1 MLTSLKLLEFISNF
15 FKNLQQLYLPNIIP
29 DHMNFKKN
37 THTWISSHISESF
50 MKT

>member
-29 DHMNFKKN
+29 DHMNFKK
-37 THTWISSHISESF
+37 THTLGLVLIF
-50 MKT
+50 LRVL